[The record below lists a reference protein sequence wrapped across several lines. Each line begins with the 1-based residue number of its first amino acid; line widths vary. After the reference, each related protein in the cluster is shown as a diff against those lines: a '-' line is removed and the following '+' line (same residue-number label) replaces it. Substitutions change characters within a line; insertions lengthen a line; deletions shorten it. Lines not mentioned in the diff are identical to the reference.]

1 MKKVL
6 YIKPEITVTEINESI
21 SILAGSLNGEGGVL
35 EGDIIGQSNERYD
48 FEEDDD
54 DKSGLWV
61 E

>member
-21 SILAGSLNGEGGVL
+21 SILVGSLKGEGGVH
-35 EGDIIGQSNERYD
+35 EGDIISQSNERYD

-54 DKSGLWV
+54 DNSGLWV

>member
-21 SILAGSLNGEGGVL
+21 SILADSLNGEGEVY
-35 EGDIIGQSNERYD
+35 EGNIIGQSNERYD